1 MPGPRL
7 AFPQIVEDD
16 QNGHWMT
23 IQAVG
28 RGNDF
33 TPQAYVT
40 LFIPGGLNGSNM
52 VWETNHEYQEAKL
65 SRIMVSAASN
75 LPIVGTAIAAAAG
88 ASPMAGSAI
97 NPKVEV
103 LYRDTNLRRFQFSF
117 IMAPS
122 SPDDSQALREIV
134 KTLRKFSSPTL
145 SRGKSD
151 PEEGYVGSARSQG
164 SYLSPLTTGGLFLS
178 PYEFLIKFYY
188 KDRIYGTMRNLNIPR
203 IGRGVIEH
211 IDINYTPQGEWSTF
225 HDGAPTSAMLTIVFR
240 EMRVID
246 SQNVED
252 GY

>member
-1 MPGPRL
+1 M
-7 AFPQIVEDD
+7 
-16 QNGHWMT
+16 N

-28 RGNDF
+28 RGTDN
-33 TPQAYVT
+33 TPQATVT

-65 SRIMVSAASN
+65 SRIVVGAASSI
-75 LPIVGTAIAAAAG
+75 PIVGTAIGAAAG
-88 ASPMAGSAI
+88 AAGMAGGAI

-122 SPDDSQALREIV
+122 SSSESRTLKEIV

-145 SRGKSD
+145 VGGRSD
-151 PEEGYVGSARSQG
+151 PEEGYIGNQGALGLPTFLGGSG
-164 SYLSPLTTGGLFLS
+164 TGYLSSGGLFLS
-178 PYEFLIKFYY
+178 PSEFRIRFYY
-188 KDRIYGTMRNLNIPR
+188 KDKNGVWQDNLNVPR
-203 IGRGVIEH
+203 IGRGIIEH

-225 HDGAPTSAMLTIVFR
+225 HDGAPTSAMLTMVFR

>member
-7 AFPQIVEDD
+7 AFPEIVQDD
-16 QNGHWMT
+16 QNGHWMN

-28 RGNDF
+28 RGMDN
-33 TPQAYVT
+33 TPQATVT
-40 LFIPGGLNGSNM
+40 LFVPGGPNSPM
-52 VWETNHEYQEAKL
+52 IWETNHEYQEAKL
-65 SRIMVSAASN
+65 SKIALSGAAAV
-75 LPIVGTAIAAAAG
+75 PIVGTALAAAAG
-88 ASPMAGSAI
+88 AAPMAGGAI

-103 LYRDTNLRRFQFSF
+103 LYRDTNLRRFQFTF

-122 SPDDSQALREIV
+122 SASESNTLKEIV

-145 SRGKSD
+145 VGGRSD
-151 PEEGYVGSARSQG
+151 PEAGYIGSASGQG
-164 SYLSPLTTGGLFLS
+164 NYLSTGGLFLS

-188 KDRIYGTMRNLNIPR
+188 KDRVYGTMRNLNIPR
-203 IGRGVIEH
+203 IGRCIIEH

-225 HDGAPTSAMLTIVFR
+225 HDGAPTSAMLTMVFR
-240 EMRVID
+240 EMRIID

>member
-23 IQAVG
+23 ITPVG

-40 LFIPGGLNGSNM
+40 LFIPGGINGSNM
-52 VWETNHEYQEAKL
+52 VWQTEHEYQDAKL
-65 SRIMVSAASN
+65 SRIVVSAASQV
-75 LPIVGTAIAAAAG
+75 PIVGTALGAIAG
-88 ASPMAGSAI
+88 AAPMAGGAI

-103 LYRDTNLRRFQFSF
+103 LYRDTNLRKFQFSF

-145 SRGKSD
+145 VGGAASD
-151 PEEGYVGSARSQG
+151 PEAGYIGSASGQG
-164 SYLSPLTTGGLFLS
+164 SFLSTGGLFES

-188 KDRIYGTMRNLNIPR
+188 KDSQYGTMRNLKIPR
-203 IGRGVIEH
+203 IGRCVMEH

-225 HDGAPTSAMLTIVFR
+225 HDGMPTSAMLTMVFR
-240 EMRVID
+240 EMRIID

-252 GY
+252 GF